1 MTKYDRDPWHDTETI
16 PLWLFVVI
24 ALALLILALFLTGC
38 CKTVARVEDG
48 VMTITRT
55 RFFIKEDIGS
65 VSYDAADGSF
75 IIEGYKSNMTRA
87 LELVKYFANLA
98 DEYKK
103 ERR

>member
-1 MTKYDRDPWHDTETI
+1 MKTLI
-16 PLWLFVVI
+16 IIL
-24 ALALLILALFLTGC
+24 LALLLGGC

-98 DEYKK
+98 DEYR
-103 ERR
+103 ERAVMP